1 MRSAERVQSIAEEMW
16 DGSLDKAAG
25 KSPDSLEQIS
35 DGQIEGFRNSLQGPQ
50 AGFFVTLL
58 KVRNIVLVDSR
69 FLGKVDLSPA
79 AFRPQLPYP
88 LPKHNANIPCHPYY
102 SGVKLSN
109 ASTLSYGQACSVG
122 LKYSWLIIAD
132 YHWQS
137 DVG

>member
-25 KSPDSLEQIS
+25 KSPDSLEQFC
-35 DGQIEGFRNSLQGPQ
+35 DGQIEGFRNGLQGPQ
-50 AGFFVTLL
+50 TDFLVSLL
-58 KVRNIVLVDSR
+58 KVRNIILVNPGL
-69 FLGKVDLSPA
+69 LGKVDLPPA
-79 AFRPQLPYP
+79 ALLSQLPNP
-88 LPKHNANIPCHPYY
+88 LPKRDTNISCHPYY

-109 ASTLSYGQACSVG
+109 ASTLSYGQASSVG